1 MNQTP
6 RRVSNSS
13 NSGFTPVKVHQSPI
27 ASPSSQ
33 KNLTGVPRVVRD
45 LAADLYNT
53 IQKWNRIHIRGALL
67 CKQIAICKADQPSEY
82 SPELEILTNDLYE
95 CVEELRP
102 IKETLERTMKQGE
115 AMKKLQNNTT
125 PVFFGHDI
133 DGLVEIVNYIGKAYV
148 KEYSVKQTVL
158 ENIAHTKTKDEVMF
172 FATYWTLQTN
182 VDDIVSLKLE
192 TLLTETCHR
201 AVDET

>member
-6 RRVSNSS
+6 RRASNSS

-27 ASPSSQ
+27 ASPGSQ

-45 LAADLYNT
+45 LTADLYNT
-53 IQKWNRIHIRGALL
+53 IQKWNRLHIRGAQL
-67 CKQIAICKADQPSEY
+67 CKQIAICKADKPEY
-82 SPELEILTNDLYE
+82 SPELEIFTNDLYE
-95 CVEELRP
+95 CVEELKP
-102 IKETLERTMKQGE
+102 IKESFETTMKQAE
-115 AMKKLQNNTT
+115 AIKKLHRNTT
-125 PVFFGHDI
+125 PVFFCHDI
-133 DGLVEIVNYIGKAYV
+133 EGLVEIVDYIGHAYV

-158 ENIAHTKTKDEVMF
+158 ENIAHTKSKDEVMF

-182 VDDIVSLKLE
+182 VDDKVSLKLE

-201 AVDET
+201 AVDER